1 MDNLKDKHPMFLIN
15 ITSKTFKDV
24 MRKKQE
30 AIGIPDGYR
39 MILMIL
45 SRLDGAPQ
53 QDLAKRCCL
62 SKPTVSLT
70 LSNMEASGLIRR
82 VVNEKDKRIINVYLT
97 DSGREMNNNIIKLIK
112 ETEEEFLKDFS
123 DKEKEELKNLLER
136 ILANAGFGF

>member
-53 QDLAKRCCL
+53 QELAKRCCL

-70 LSNMEASGLIRR
+70 LTNMEASDLIKR
-82 VVNEKDKRIINVYLT
+82 VINEKDKRIINVYLT
-97 DSGREMNNNIIKLIK
+97 NKGKEMIEKIISLIK

-123 DKEKEELKNLLER
+123 DEEKVALKKLLER
-136 ILANAGFGF
+136 ILANAGFSF